1 MVMKGIPC
9 GRVVRSRD
17 RISINPLFP
26 RFEMAETRLMTI
38 NMGPQHPATHGVL
51 RIVLELDGEVI
62 VKATPHIGHL
72 HRGIEKLAESKTY
85 HQSIPF
91 TDRLDY
97 TNAMGNNLAYVLA
110 VEKLL
115 GIEIPKRA
123 QYLRVRMAELQ
134 RIAAHLIWLG
144 THVLDMGATPP
155 IFYTFRERE
164 DILRIFEE
172 VAGGRLTPT
181 YLRIGGLSK
190 DLPEGVEEKIKA
202 FVQAFPD
209 HIKEYETLLT
219 KNIIW
224 MKRTKGVGIFS
235 KEDALSFGVTG
246 PTLRGSGVKYDV
258 RKDFPYSS
266 YEEFDFEIPI
276 GTVGDVY
283 DRYIVRLR
291 EMEWSNAIAEQA
303 LERLPKGPIITN
315 DPRVTLPPKDDV
327 LSDIASVIRQFK
339 IVSEGFYP
347 PQGEVFASVEAS
359 KGELGFYIVSDGSNR
374 PYRFRIRTPS
384 FANLSALP
392 TMIKGGLIAD
402 VISAIGSI
410 DIVLGEVDR

>member
-1 MVMKGIPC
+1 
-9 GRVVRSRD
+9 
-17 RISINPLFP
+17 
-26 RFEMAETRLMTI
+26 MTI

-51 RIVLELDGEVI
+51 RLVLELDGEVI

-115 GIEIPKRA
+115 GIEVPKRA
-123 QYLRVRMAELQ
+123 QYLRVMMAELQ

-144 THVLDMGATPP
+144 SHALDMGATTP

-164 DILRIFEE
+164 QILRIFEE

-181 YLRIGGLSK
+181 YSRIGGLSK
-190 DLPEGVEEKIKA
+190 DLPDGIEEKIKA
-202 FVQAFPD
+202 FVQVFPD
-209 HIKEYETLLT
+209 RIKEYETLLT

-224 MKRTKGVGIFS
+224 MKRTKEVGIIS
-235 KEDALSFGVTG
+235 KENAINWGVTG

-258 RKDFPYSS
+258 RKAFPYSS
-266 YEEFDFEIPI
+266 YDEFDFDIPI
-276 GTVGDVY
+276 GSVGDVY
-283 DRYIVRLR
+283 DRYIVRMR
-291 EMEWSNAIAEQA
+291 EMGWSNLIVKQA
-303 LERLPKGPIITN
+303 LERLPKGPIIAN
-315 DPRVTLPPKDDV
+315 DPRITLPSKDDV
-327 LSDIASVIRQFK
+327 TRDIASLIRQFK
-339 IVSEGFYP
+339 IVSEGFQP
-347 PQGEVFASVEAS
+347 PIGEVYASVEAS
-359 KGELGFYIVSDGSNR
+359 KGELGFYIVSNGSNR

-384 FANLSALP
+384 FPNLSALP
-392 TMIKGGLIAD
+392 KMIEGGLIAD
-402 VISAIGSI
+402 VIATIGSI
-410 DIVLGEVDR
+410 DIVLGEIDR

>member
-1 MVMKGIPC
+1 
-9 GRVVRSRD
+9 
-17 RISINPLFP
+17 
-26 RFEMAETRLMTI
+26 MAETRFMTI

-62 VKATPHIGHL
+62 VKATPDIGYL

-115 GIEIPKRA
+115 GIEVPKRA
-123 QYLRVRMAELQ
+123 QYIRVMMAELQ

-144 THVLDMGATPP
+144 SHALDMGAMTL

-164 DILRIFEE
+164 QILRIFEE

-181 YLRIGGLSK
+181 YLRIGGVSK
-190 DLPEGVEEKIKA
+190 DLPDGIEEKIKA
-202 FVQAFPD
+202 FVQVFPD
-209 HIKEYETLLT
+209 RIKEYETLLT
-219 KNIIW
+219 RNIIW
-224 MKRTKGVGIFS
+224 LKRTKGVGAIS
-235 KEDALSFGVTG
+235 KEDAISWGVTG

-258 RKDFPYSS
+258 RKAFPYSS
-266 YEEFDFEIPI
+266 YDEFDFDIPI
-276 GTVGDVY
+276 GSVGDVY
-283 DRYIVRLR
+283 DRYTVRLR
-291 EMEWSNAIAEQA
+291 EMEWSNGIVEQA
-303 LERLPKGPIITN
+303 LERLPKGPIIAN
-315 DPRVTLPPKDDV
+315 DPRITLPSKDDV
-327 LSDIASVIRQFK
+327 TKDIASLIRQFK
-339 IVSEGFYP
+339 IVSEGFQP
-347 PQGEVFASVEAS
+347 PVGEVYSSVEAS
-359 KGELGFYIVSDGSNR
+359 KGELGFYIVSDGSNH
-374 PYRFRIRTPS
+374 PFRFRIRTPS

-392 TMIKGGLIAD
+392 KMIKGGLIAD
-402 VISAIGSI
+402 VIATIGSI

>member
-1 MVMKGIPC
+1 
-9 GRVVRSRD
+9 
-17 RISINPLFP
+17 
-26 RFEMAETRLMTI
+26 MTI

-51 RIVLELDGEVI
+51 RVVLELDGEVI
-62 VKATPHIGHL
+62 VNATPHLGHL
-72 HRGIEKLAESKTY
+72 HRGMEKLAESKTY
-85 HQSIPF
+85 HQAIPL

-115 GIEIPKRA
+115 GIEVPKRA
-123 QYLRVRMAELQ
+123 QYLRVMMAELQ

-144 THVLDMGATPP
+144 THALDIGAMTLLL
-155 IFYTFRERE
+155 YNFRERE

-181 YLRIGGLSK
+181 YLRIGGVSK
-190 DLPEGVEEKIKA
+190 DLPDGIEDKIKA

-224 MKRTKGVGIFS
+224 LKRTKEVGVIS
-235 KEDALSFGVTG
+235 KEDAISFGVTG
-246 PTLRGSGVKYDV
+246 PILRGSGVKYDV
-258 RKDFPYSS
+258 RKAFPYSS
-266 YEEFDFEIPI
+266 YEEFDFDIPI
-276 GTVGDVY
+276 GSVGDVY

-291 EMEWSNAIAEQA
+291 EMEWSNSVAEQA
-303 LERLPKGPIITN
+303 LERLPKGPILAD
-315 DPRVTLPPKDDV
+315 DPRITLPPKDNV
-327 LSDIASVIRQFK
+327 LNDIASLIRQFK
-339 IVSEGFYP
+339 IVSEGFQP
-347 PQGEVFASVEAS
+347 PKGEVYASVEAS

-384 FANLSALP
+384 FANLAALP
-392 TMIKGGLIAD
+392 TMIKGSLIAD

-410 DIVLGEVDR
+410 DIVLGEIDR

>member
-1 MVMKGIPC
+1 
-9 GRVVRSRD
+9 
-17 RISINPLFP
+17 
-26 RFEMAETRLMTI
+26 MTI

-62 VKATPHIGHL
+62 VKATPHLGHL
-72 HRGIEKLAESKTY
+72 HRGIEKLAESRTY
-85 HQSIPF
+85 HQAIPL

-115 GIEIPKRA
+115 GIEVPKRA
-123 QYLRVRMAELQ
+123 QYIRVMMAELQ

-144 THVLDMGATPP
+144 SHALDIGAMTLF
-155 IFYTFRERE
+155 FYNFRERE
-164 DILRIFEE
+164 QILRIFEE

-190 DLPEGVEEKIKA
+190 DLPAGIEEKIKS

-209 HIKEYETLLT
+209 RIKEYETLLT

-224 MKRTKGVGIFS
+224 LKRTKEVGIIS
-235 KEDALSFGVTG
+235 KEDMISWGVTG
-246 PTLRGSGVKYDV
+246 PILRGSGVKYDV
-258 RKDFPYSS
+258 RKAFPYSS
-266 YEEFDFEIPI
+266 YEEFDFDIPI
-276 GTVGDVY
+276 GSVGDVY
-283 DRYIVRLR
+283 DRYVVRLR
-291 EMEWSNAIAEQA
+291 EMEWSNAIVEQA
-303 LERLPKGPIITN
+303 LERLPKGPVITGN
-315 DPRVTLPPKDDV
+315 PWVALPPKDHV
-327 LSDIASVIRQFK
+327 LTDIDALIRQFK
-339 IVSEGFYP
+339 IASEGFQP
-347 PQGEVFASVEAS
+347 PVGEVYASVEAS

-392 TMIKGGLIAD
+392 AMIEGGLIAD

>member
-1 MVMKGIPC
+1 
-9 GRVVRSRD
+9 
-17 RISINPLFP
+17 
-26 RFEMAETRLMTI
+26 MAETRFMTI

-62 VKATPHIGHL
+62 VKATPHLGHL

-123 QYLRVRMAELQ
+123 QYLRVMMAELQ

-144 THVLDMGATPP
+144 THAMDIGAWTPLL
-155 IFYTFRERE
+155 YTFRERE
-164 DILRIFEE
+164 MVLRMFEE

-181 YLRIGGLSK
+181 YLRIGGVSK
-190 DLPEGVEEKIKA
+190 DLPDGIEEKIKS
-202 FVQAFPD
+202 FVQALPGR
-209 HIKEYETLLT
+209 IKEYETLLT

-224 MKRTKGVGIFS
+224 LKRTKEVGVIS
-235 KEDALSFGVTG
+235 KEDAISFGVTG

-258 RKDFPYSS
+258 RKAFPYSS
-266 YEEFDFEIPI
+266 YEQFNFDIPI
-276 GTVGDVY
+276 GSVGDVY
-283 DRYIVRLR
+283 DRYTVRLR
-291 EMEWSNAIAEQA
+291 EMEWSNSIVEQA
-303 LERLPKGPIITN
+303 LERLPKGPIIAN
-315 DPRVTLPPKDDV
+315 DPRITLPPKDDV
-327 LSDIASVIRQFK
+327 TKDIASLIRQFK
-339 IVSEGFYP
+339 IVSEGFRP
-347 PQGEVFASVEAS
+347 PVGEVYASVEAS
-359 KGELGFYIVSDGSNR
+359 KGELGFYIVSDGSNH
-374 PYRFRIRTPS
+374 PFRFRIRAPS

-392 TMIKGGLIAD
+392 KMIKGGLIAD

-410 DIVLGEVDR
+410 DIVLGEIDR

>member
-1 MVMKGIPC
+1 L
-9 GRVVRSRD
+9 SQ
-17 RISINPLFP
+17 

-51 RIVLELDGEVI
+51 RVVLELDGENI
-62 VKATPHIGHL
+62 VKATPHLGHL
-72 HRGIEKLAESKTY
+72 HRGMEKLGESKTY
-85 HQSIPF
+85 HQAIPL

-97 TNAMGNNLAYVLA
+97 TNGMGNNLAYVLA

-115 GIEIPKRA
+115 GIEVPKRA
-123 QYLRVRMAELQ
+123 QYIRVMMAELQ

-144 THVLDMGATPP
+144 THALDIGAMTLLL
-155 IFYTFRERE
+155 YNFRERE

-190 DLPEGVEEKIKA
+190 DLPEGIEDKIKA
-202 FVQAFPD
+202 FVRAFPD
-209 HIKEYETLLT
+209 HVKEYETLLT
-219 KNIIW
+219 KNVIW
-224 MKRTKGVGIFS
+224 LKRTKEVGILS

-258 RKDFPYSS
+258 RKAFPYSS
-266 YEEFDFEIPI
+266 YEEFGFEIPTGSI
-276 GTVGDVY
+276 GDVY

-291 EMEWSNAIAEQA
+291 ELEWSNAIVEQA
-303 LERLPKGPIITN
+303 LERLPKGPIIAN
-315 DPRVTLPPKDDV
+315 DPRITLPPKDDV
-327 LSDIASVIRQFK
+327 LSDIASLIRQFK
-339 IVSEGFYP
+339 IVSEGFTP
-347 PQGEVFASVEAS
+347 PQGEVYASVEAS
-359 KGELGFYIVSDGSNR
+359 KGELGFYIVSDGSSR

-384 FANLSALP
+384 FANLSALSK
-392 TMIKGGLIAD
+392 MIEGSLIAD
-402 VISAIGSI
+402 VIAVIGSI

>member
-1 MVMKGIPC
+1 
-9 GRVVRSRD
+9 
-17 RISINPLFP
+17 
-26 RFEMAETRLMTI
+26 MAETRLMTI

-51 RIVLELDGEVI
+51 RIVLELDGEII
-62 VKATPHIGHL
+62 VKAIPHLGHL
-72 HRGIEKLAESKTY
+72 HRGMEKLAESKTY
-85 HQSIPF
+85 HQAIPL

-115 GIEIPKRA
+115 GIEVPKRA
-123 QYLRVRMAELQ
+123 QYLRVLMAELQ

-144 THVLDMGATPP
+144 THVLDMGATTP

-190 DLPEGVEEKIKA
+190 DLSDGIEENIKA
-202 FVQAFPD
+202 FFKEFPD
-209 HIKEYETLLT
+209 HVKEYETLLT
-219 KNIIW
+219 KNVIW
-224 MKRTKGVGIFS
+224 MKRTKEVGILS
-235 KEDALSFGVTG
+235 KEDAVSWGVTG

-258 RKDFPYSS
+258 RKAFPYSS
-266 YEEFDFEIPI
+266 YEEFNFEIPI
-276 GTVGDVY
+276 GSVGDVF

-291 EMEWSNAIAEQA
+291 EMEWSNSIVRQA
-303 LERLPKGPIITN
+303 FERLPKGPVISS
-315 DPRVTLPPKDDV
+315 DPRVALPPKDNV
-327 LSDIASVIRQFK
+327 LTDIDALIRQFK
-339 IVSEGFYP
+339 IASEGFQP
-347 PQGEVFASVEAS
+347 PKGEVYASVEAS

-374 PYRFRIRTPS
+374 PFRFRIRTPS

-392 TMIKGGLIAD
+392 KMIEGSLIAD
-402 VISAIGSI
+402 VVSTIGSI
-410 DIVLGEVDR
+410 DIVLGEIDR

>member
-1 MVMKGIPC
+1 
-9 GRVVRSRD
+9 
-17 RISINPLFP
+17 
-26 RFEMAETRLMTI
+26 MTI

-51 RIVLELDGEVI
+51 RVVLELDGEVI

-72 HRGIEKLAESKTY
+72 HRGIEKLAETKTY

-115 GIEIPKRA
+115 GLDVPKRA
-123 QYLRVRMAELQ
+123 QYLRVMMAELQ

-144 THVLDMGATPP
+144 THVLDMGATTP

-190 DLPEGVEEKIKA
+190 DLPEGIEEKVKS
-202 FVQAFPD
+202 FVRTFPD
-209 HIKEYETLLT
+209 HVKEYETLLT
-219 KNIIW
+219 KNVIW
-224 MKRTKGVGIFS
+224 MKRTKGVGVIS
-235 KEDALSFGVTG
+235 KEDAISWGVTG
-246 PTLRGSGVKYDV
+246 PTLRGSGVNYDV
-258 RKDFPYSS
+258 RKVFPYSS

-276 GTVGDVY
+276 GSVGDVY
-283 DRYIVRLR
+283 DRYLVRLR
-291 EMEWSNAIAEQA
+291 EMEWSNSIVEQA
-303 LERLPKGPIITN
+303 LERLPKGPIIAN

-327 LSDIASVIRQFK
+327 TKDIAALIRQFK
-339 IVSEGFYP
+339 IVCEGFKP
-347 PQGEVFASVEAS
+347 PVGETYASVEAS

-374 PYRFRIRTPS
+374 PFRFRIRTPS

-392 TMIKGGLIAD
+392 RMIEGSLIAD
-402 VISAIGSI
+402 VISTIGSI
-410 DIVLGEVDR
+410 DIVLGEIDR

>member
-1 MVMKGIPC
+1 
-9 GRVVRSRD
+9 
-17 RISINPLFP
+17 
-26 RFEMAETRLMTI
+26 MAETRLMTI

-115 GIEIPKRA
+115 GIEVPKRA
-123 QYLRVRMAELQ
+123 QYLRVMMAELQ

-144 THVLDMGATPP
+144 THVLDMGATTP

-181 YLRIGGLSK
+181 YLRIGGVSK
-190 DLPEGVEEKIKA
+190 DLPEGTEENVKS
-202 FVQAFPD
+202 FVQTFPG
-209 HIKEYETLLT
+209 HMKEYETLLT
-219 KNIIW
+219 KNVIW
-224 MKRTKGVGIFS
+224 VKRTKGVGIIS
-235 KEDALSFGVTG
+235 KEDAISWGVTG

-258 RKDFPYSS
+258 RKAFPYSS
-266 YEEFDFEIPI
+266 SEEFDFEIPI
-276 GTVGDVY
+276 GSVGDVY

-291 EMEWSNAIAEQA
+291 EMEWSNAIVGQA
-303 LERLPKGPIITN
+303 LERLPKGPILAN
-315 DPRVTLPPKDDV
+315 DPRITLPPKDDV
-327 LSDIASVIRQFK
+327 TRDIASLIRQFK
-339 IVSEGFYP
+339 IVSEGFQP
-347 PQGEVFASVEAS
+347 PVGETYASVEAS
-359 KGELGFYIVSDGSNR
+359 KGELGFYIVSDGSNH
-374 PYRFRIRTPS
+374 PFRFRIRTPS

-392 TMIKGGLIAD
+392 KMIEGSLIAD
-402 VISAIGSI
+402 VVSTIGSI
-410 DIVLGEVDR
+410 DIVLGEIDR

>member
-1 MVMKGIPC
+1 
-9 GRVVRSRD
+9 
-17 RISINPLFP
+17 
-26 RFEMAETRLMTI
+26 MAETRFMTI

-72 HRGIEKLAESKTY
+72 HRGIEKLAETKTY

-115 GIEIPKRA
+115 DLQVPERA
-123 QYLRVRMAELQ
+123 QYLRVIMAELQ

-144 THVLDMGATPP
+144 THVLDIGAITP

-181 YLRIGGLSK
+181 YLRIGGVSK
-190 DLPEGVEEKIKA
+190 DLPEGMEEKIKA
-202 FVQAFPD
+202 FIRAFPD
-209 HIKEYETLLT
+209 RIKEYETLLT

-224 MKRTKGVGIFS
+224 LKRTKEVGIIS
-235 KEDALSFGVTG
+235 KEDAISWGVTG
-246 PTLRGSGVKYDV
+246 PTLRGCGVKYDV
-258 RKDFPYSS
+258 RKAFPYSS
-266 YEEFDFEIPI
+266 YEKFDFDIPI
-276 GTVGDVY
+276 GSVGDVY

-291 EMEWSNAIAEQA
+291 EMEWSNSIVQQA
-303 LERLPKGPIITN
+303 MDRLPKGPTIAN
-315 DPRVTLPPKDDV
+315 DPRITLPPKDDV
-327 LSDIASVIRQFK
+327 TRDMASLIRQFK
-339 IVSEGFYP
+339 IVSEGFRP
-347 PQGEVFASVEAS
+347 PAGEVFASVEAS

-374 PYRFRIRTPS
+374 PFRFRIRTPS

-392 TMIKGGLIAD
+392 RMIEGGLIAD

-410 DIVLGEVDR
+410 DIVLGEIDR

>member
-1 MVMKGIPC
+1 
-9 GRVVRSRD
+9 
-17 RISINPLFP
+17 
-26 RFEMAETRLMTI
+26 MTI

-62 VKATPHIGHL
+62 VKAIPHIGHL
-72 HRGIEKLAESKTY
+72 HRGIEKLAETKTY

-115 GIEIPKRA
+115 GLEVPKRA
-123 QYLRVRMAELQ
+123 QYLRVMMAELQ

-144 THVLDMGATPP
+144 THVLDMGATTP

-190 DLPEGVEEKIKA
+190 DLPEGIEEKVKS
-202 FVQAFPD
+202 FVRTFPD
-209 HIKEYETLLT
+209 HMKEYETLLT
-219 KNIIW
+219 KNVIW
-224 MKRTKGVGIFS
+224 MQRTKGVGIIS
-235 KEDALSFGVTG
+235 KEDAISWGVTG

-258 RKDFPYSS
+258 RKAFPYSS
-266 YEEFDFEIPI
+266 YEEFDFDIPI
-276 GTVGDVY
+276 GSVGDVY

-291 EMEWSNAIAEQA
+291 EMEWSNSIVEQT
-303 LERLPKGPIITN
+303 LERLPKGPIIAN
-315 DPRVTLPPKDDV
+315 DPRITLPPKDDV
-327 LSDIASVIRQFK
+327 TKDIAALIRQFK
-339 IVSEGFYP
+339 IVCEGFKP
-347 PQGEVFASVEAS
+347 PVGETYASVEAS

-374 PYRFRIRTPS
+374 PFRFRIRTPS

-392 TMIKGGLIAD
+392 RMIEGSLIAD
-402 VISAIGSI
+402 VISTIGSI
-410 DIVLGEVDR
+410 DIVLGEIDR

>member
-1 MVMKGIPC
+1 
-9 GRVVRSRD
+9 
-17 RISINPLFP
+17 
-26 RFEMAETRLMTI
+26 MAETRFMTI

-62 VKATPHIGHL
+62 VKATPHLGHL
-72 HRGIEKLAESKTY
+72 HRGIEKLAESRTY
-85 HQSIPF
+85 HQAIPL

-115 GIEIPKRA
+115 GIEVPKRA
-123 QYLRVRMAELQ
+123 QYIRVMMAELQ

-144 THVLDMGATPP
+144 SHALDIGAMTLF
-155 IFYTFRERE
+155 FYNFRERE
-164 DILRIFEE
+164 QILRIFEE

-190 DLPEGVEEKIKA
+190 DLPAGIEEKIKS

-209 HIKEYETLLT
+209 RIKEYETLLT

-224 MKRTKGVGIFS
+224 LKRTKEVGIIS
-235 KEDALSFGVTG
+235 KEDMISWGVTG
-246 PTLRGSGVKYDV
+246 PILRGSGVKYDV
-258 RKDFPYSS
+258 RKAFPYSS
-266 YEEFDFEIPI
+266 YEEFDFDIPI
-276 GTVGDVY
+276 GSVGDVY
-283 DRYIVRLR
+283 DRYVVRLR
-291 EMEWSNAIAEQA
+291 EMEWSNAIVEQA
-303 LERLPKGPIITN
+303 LERLPKGPVITGN
-315 DPRVTLPPKDDV
+315 PWVALPPKDHV
-327 LSDIASVIRQFK
+327 LTDIDALIRQFK
-339 IVSEGFYP
+339 IASEGFQP
-347 PQGEVFASVEAS
+347 PVGEVYASVEAS

-392 TMIKGGLIAD
+392 AMIEGGLIAD

>member
-1 MVMKGIPC
+1 
-9 GRVVRSRD
+9 
-17 RISINPLFP
+17 
-26 RFEMAETRLMTI
+26 MAETRLMTI

-72 HRGIEKLAESKTY
+72 HRGIEKLAETKTY

-115 GIEIPKRA
+115 GLEVPKRA
-123 QYLRVRMAELQ
+123 QYLRVMMAELQ

-144 THVLDMGATPP
+144 THVLDMGATTP

-181 YLRIGGLSK
+181 YFRIGGLSK
-190 DLPEGVEEKIKA
+190 DLPDGIEEKVKS
-202 FVQAFPD
+202 FVRDFPS
-209 HIKEYETLLT
+209 HMKEYETLLT
-219 KNIIW
+219 KNVIW
-224 MKRTKGVGIFS
+224 MQRTKGVGIIS
-235 KEDALSFGVTG
+235 KEDAISWGVTG
-246 PTLRGSGVKYDV
+246 PTLRGSGVNYDV
-258 RKDFPYSS
+258 RKVFPYSS
-266 YEEFDFEIPI
+266 YEEFDFDIPI
-276 GTVGDVY
+276 GSVGDVY
-283 DRYIVRLR
+283 DRYTVRLR
-291 EMEWSNAIAEQA
+291 EMEWSNSIVEQA
-303 LERLPKGPIITN
+303 LERLPKGPIIAN
-315 DPRVTLPPKDDV
+315 DPRITLPPKDDV
-327 LSDIASVIRQFK
+327 TKDIAALIRQFK
-339 IVSEGFYP
+339 IVCEGFKP
-347 PQGEVFASVEAS
+347 PVGETYASVEAS

-374 PYRFRIRTPS
+374 PFRFRIRTPS

-392 TMIKGGLIAD
+392 RMIEGSLIAD
-402 VISAIGSI
+402 VISTIGSI
-410 DIVLGEVDR
+410 DIVLGEIDR